1 MSRKKI
7 ANEIANIRVADNLAQ
22 DHEEEE
28 HEEKR
33 MGKT

>member
-1 MSRKKI
+1 MSKKKI
-7 ANEIANIRVADNLAQ
+7 ANAIANIRVADNLAP

-33 MGKT
+33 MEKT